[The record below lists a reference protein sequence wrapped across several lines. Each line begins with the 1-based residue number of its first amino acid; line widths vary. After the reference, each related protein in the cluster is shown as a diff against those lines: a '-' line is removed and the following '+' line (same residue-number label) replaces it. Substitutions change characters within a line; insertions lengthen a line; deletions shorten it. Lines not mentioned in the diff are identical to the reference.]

1 MGDGKLKRKL
11 LILVFTTCLVVAGSV
26 AMVFYALAAAQITLK
41 STIAVD
47 YDATPNVVCSV
58 NATYQKEKDAAATTF
73 VSGDQ
78 TFAYVDSSK
87 TKTLTA
93 SNASL
98 VLDDMT
104 SKYVVFTFTFTN
116 QNLMA
121 KFDIDIKLTDNS
133 VTTNMSKKY
142 YFGSLASA
150 NLDNLASRIR
160 EKGVDASALSSQG
173 LTLGYQQTGKIYLL
187 VEIISG
193 LPGSYTANTTN
204 GFKFALSASQ
214 GDGVAWLSSTWK
226 TRLSLT
232 SSSVTSVVFTKD
244 SSKISG
250 LANSASVG
258 TNSATSTTAYVDD
271 GNFSDVTA
279 YWGSDKTSI
288 VIYSPATIY
297 APANCNS
304 MFSGCYALTTL
315 DVSNFNTSS
324 VTNMGTMFNNCNK
337 LTTLDVSN
345 FDTSK
350 VTAMNSMFFGCSG
363 LTTLDV
369 SNFDTGKVTVMYQM
383 FCTCYKLTALN
394 LSNFDT
400 SQVQNM
406 FGMFTSCSGLTN
418 LNVSNFNTSKVTN
431 MSQMFYFCSGL
442 TSLDV
447 SNFVTSMLAS
457 MEEMFFYCSKLT
469 SLDVSGFDTSKV
481 WNMQG
486 MFRNCSSLTSLDVT
500 HFNTSSVTNMG
511 YMFYNCSGLTS
522 LNLGSFN
529 LSVCTNFTDM
539 LSSCS
544 ALTSIT
550 LPYNL
555 GSSYTI
561 TLPASTYYNGSA
573 GPYSTVGTATSG
585 TTVAC
590 STESSKVTLTKK

>member
-297 APANCNS
+297 APSYCYQ
-304 MFSGCYALTTL
+304 MFYNYSALTTLTFDNFDTSKVTNMRFMFYECCLTSL
-315 DVSNFNTSS
+315 DVSNFNTQN
-324 VTNMGTMFNNCNK
+324 VTNMVSMFEECSKLTGLNVSDFDTRKVTDMERMFFNCSNLTSLDVSDFDTGKVTNMAAMFNRCSN
-337 LTTLDVSN
+337 LTSLDVSN

-350 VTAMNSMFFGCSG
+350 VTSLSTMFYDCRS
-363 LTTLDV
+363 LT
-369 SNFDTGKVTVMYQM
+369 S
-383 FCTCYKLTALN
+383 
-394 LSNFDT
+394 
-400 SQVQNM
+400 
-406 FGMFTSCSGLTN
+406 
-418 LNVSNFNTSKVTN
+418 LNVSNFNTQNVTNMVSMFNGCKSLTSLNVSNFDTSKVTN
-431 MSQMFYFCSGL
+431 M
-442 TSLDV
+442 
-447 SNFVTSMLAS
+447 N
-457 MEEMFFYCSKLT
+457 
-469 SLDVSGFDTSKV
+469 
-481 WNMQG
+481 
-486 MFRNCSSLTSLDVT
+486 
-500 HFNTSSVTNMG
+500 
-511 YMFYNCSGLTS
+511 YMFVNCTKLTS

-529 LSVCTNFTDM
+529 LSVCNSFTSM
-539 LSSCS
+539 LSSCN